1 MLVKSRQPHSW
12 GGARR
17 RRAEPETTRT
27 LASMQSTTSLEE
39 SRGGASIFISSINV
53 EQSQRRVDF
62 VERCGRICAIGR
74 GASERVRLYFTLYSL
89 VFSSSEVRA
98 AADGMMTQPRPQTIT
113 MIMELYLSSTE
124 STPAVPTGCSPD
136 GTQRL
141 RNMLSARRLRR
152 LGRAILYLSL
162 SI

>member
-1 MLVKSRQPHSW
+1 MRDWQR
-12 GGARR
+12 GE
-17 RRAEPETTRT
+17 RACTA
-27 LASMQSTTSLEE
+27 L
-39 SRGGASIFISSINV
+39 
-53 EQSQRRVDF
+53 
-62 VERCGRICAIGR
+62 
-74 GASERVRLYFTLYSL
+74 LYSFYSL